1 MKWFRFY
8 DEALDDPK
16 VQQLPPILFKHW
28 VNLLCLANTGK
39 PRGTLPALSDIAFR
53 LRLSEAKASDALS
66 LFIHAGLI
74 ELQDDGLYWMHNWA
88 ARQRASDDVAERVR
102 KHRETVTGNES
113 VTLPETPRKLSRA
126 SDTDTD
132 TDTDTEQ
139 KQNGEPPVGPPPP
152 AEPAEPAKP
161 RPVPKARASQIPDDF
176 ALTPVMAGFAEHK
189 GLSPPEIAA
198 EAEKFRDHYQATGKT
213 MVDWAAAWRTWV
225 VRSIEFRT
233 SDRPTNGTHPVR
245 APSQK
250 DLARQSHERLRARI
264 AAQELEESA

>member
-1 MKWFRFY
+1 MKWLRLY
-8 DEALDDPK
+8 DDVLDDPK
-16 VQQLPPILFKHW
+16 VQQLSPALFKHW
-28 VNLLCLANTGK
+28 INLLCLANMGK
-39 PRGTLPALSDIAFR
+39 PRGTLPSLFDIAFR
-53 LRLSEAKASDALS
+53 LRLSDAKTATVLTDLMVV
-66 LFIHAGLI
+66 GLI
-74 ELQDDGLYWMHNWA
+74 ELQDGHTWMHGWNE
-88 ARQRASDDVAERVR
+88 RQRASDDVAERVR
-102 KHRETVTGNES
+102 KHRDTVTGNES
-113 VTLPETPRKLSRA
+113 VTLHETPRKLSRA

-132 TDTDTEQ
+132 TEQ
-139 KQNGEPPVGPPPP
+139 KQNGGPPVGPPPPP
-152 AEPAEPAKP
+152 AEPAEPDKP
-161 RPVPKARASQIPDDF
+161 RPVPKARPTRVPETF
-176 ALTPVMAGFAEHK
+176 AVTDRLAEFAAAK

-233 SDRPTNGTHPVR
+233 ADRPTNGTHPVR